1 MKTKHFL
8 YSFLIW
14 GITLIVACAK
24 DNFEPPKSKL
34 TGRLVYN
41 GEPIG
46 VRSGG
51 VAFELW
57 EHGHQLFSSIPLNI
71 AQDGSFSAM
80 LFDGDY
86 KLVRAKGSGPWIDV
100 SDSIDLSLNGNASLD
115 VPVQPYYI
123 VKDVSFV
130 KDGSDVKATFTIQT
144 VNSSKALEL
153 VRLYIGP
160 NLILDQTNNTA
171 RKEAARSAINI
182 AQPVTLSVTI
192 PASLATEDY
201 IFARVGIKTSGIA
214 ELLYSPSLKV
224 QLK

>member
-1 MKTKHFL
+1 MKTKDFL
-8 YSFLIW
+8 YSFLIL
-14 GITLIVACAK
+14 GITLITACAK

-100 SDSIDLSLNGNASLD
+100 SDSIDVSLNGSATLD

-123 VKDVSFV
+123 VKDISFV

-144 VNSSKALEL
+144 VNNSKALEL

-192 PASLATEDY
+192 PASLASENY